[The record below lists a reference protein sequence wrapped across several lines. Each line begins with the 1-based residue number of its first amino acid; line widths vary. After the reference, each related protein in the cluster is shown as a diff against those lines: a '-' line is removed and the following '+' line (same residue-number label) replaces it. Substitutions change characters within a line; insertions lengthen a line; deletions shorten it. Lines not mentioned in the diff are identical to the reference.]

1 MHVAFWFLGPAETA
15 LCGVSSSEA
24 WTAAPPLC
32 VVH

>member
-1 MHVAFWFLGPAETA
+1 MHVVFWSLGPAETD

-24 WTAAPPLC
+24 WTDAAPSC